1 MFTAALDHTINT
13 CSYANFAACFPTSAK
28 YAPAVLNNVWRQ
40 IVGQVEDKAKRE
52 YEEILVEKD
61 VVGGLNELER
71 LVGTAKAR
79 KEAGG
84 KGMLPNEPSVYL
96 YPFSPL

>member
-1 MFTAALDHTINT
+1 M
-13 CSYANFAACFPTSAK
+13 
-28 YAPAVLNNVWRQ
+28 WRQ

-52 YEEILVEKD
+52 YDEILVEKD

-79 KEAGG
+79 KEGG
-84 KGMLPNEPSVYL
+84 GQGRLPYEP
-96 YPFSPL
+96 